1 MSILEF
7 ILKGVVHM
15 INNEI
20 LTTNYI
26 LQIRQKINMI
36 KNWVLKDNT
45 GELFGLSLF

>member
-20 LTTNYI
+20 LTTIYI
-26 LQIRQKINMI
+26 LQIIKKKI
-36 KNWVLKDNT
+36 KYDK
-45 GELFGLSLF
+45 ELGFKR

>member
-20 LTTNYI
+20 LTTIHI
-26 LQIRQKINMI
+26 LQITQKINMI